1 MSELSD
7 QQKKILSQN
16 GENRL
21 QHLVQQVV
29 EQQEIWILTDEHGCV
44 MLNTEDEDCIPVWPE
59 QAFAQAWATQEWAHC
74 TAEAISFKKW
84 LSHWTPGLIEDELGI
99 VVFPDDNQEGLILF
113 PDELESMLQKKLN
126 KSAR

>member
-7 QQKKILSQN
+7 QQKNILSKN
-16 GENRL
+16 SESRL
-21 QHLVQQVV
+21 QHLVEQVV

-59 QAFAQAWATQEWAHC
+59 EAFAQAWATQEWSHC
-74 TAEAISFKKW
+74 IAQAISLQKW
-84 LSHWTPGLIEDELGI
+84 NSHWTPGLIEDELGI
-99 VVFPDDNQEGLILF
+99 VIFPDENQEGLILF
-113 PDELESMLQKKLN
+113 PDELEKMLQKKLS